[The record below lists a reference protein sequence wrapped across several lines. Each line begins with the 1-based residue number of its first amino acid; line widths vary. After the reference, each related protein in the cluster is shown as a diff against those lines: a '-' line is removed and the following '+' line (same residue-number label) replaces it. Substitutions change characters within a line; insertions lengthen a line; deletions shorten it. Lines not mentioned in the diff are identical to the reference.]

1 MVLLMEFK
9 RMDSKLS
16 DRIVDCVIENVKEG
30 KEAVKVLIIW
40 VLSMLFIML
49 FARISCNGG

>member
-1 MVLLMEFK
+1 
-9 RMDSKLS
+9 MDSKLS